1 MLDARLLESLVPLG
15 SLSLRHRQQ
24 LADQA
29 ELRRASAGDALP
41 CSGPASPLR
50 LYLLSGSV
58 EIDDGR
64 GAPRRLDA
72 DSAAAR
78 RPLGSAGTSPLRVR
92 CLEACRYLAI
102 DAGLCD
108 ALLTWDQGQPQAPAE
123 RIADDD
129 WMSRLLMLPLFR
141 QLPPEHLFGLM
152 RRFEPMQARAGQR
165 LIEQGAV
172 GDYFYLLIEGRCGV
186 QRVNPDG
193 RAVTLAELKEGACF
207 GDEAL
212 ISGEPRNASV
222 TALVPSRLLRLSR
235 QDFQVLL
242 RDPLLRKLS
251 SAEAEALIASGTGFL
266 LDVRLPAEFRA
277 AHLPHS
283 LNLPLHTLRL
293 KRATLEPGKTYI
305 AICDTGRRSAVAAW
319 LLRERGLEAYSL
331 AGGWPALR

>member
-1 MLDARLLESLVPLG
+1 MLEARLLETMVPLG
-15 SLSLRHRQQ
+15 SLSPAHRQQ

-29 ELRRASAGDALP
+29 ELRRAGAGERLA
-41 CSGPASPLR
+41 CSGPAGTQR

-64 GAPRRLDA
+64 GSRRRLVA
-72 DSAAAR
+72 GSPAAR
-78 RPLGSAGTSPLRVR
+78 QPLDSSGASALRAH
-92 CLEACRYLAI
+92 CLEPCRYLAI
-102 DAGLCD
+102 DAALCD
-108 ALLTWDQGQPQAPAE
+108 ALLAWDQGHPQARAQ
-123 RIADDD
+123 RRADDD

-152 RRFEPMQARAGQR
+152 RKFEPIRAEAGER
-165 LIEQGAV
+165 LVEQGAA
-172 GDYFYLLIEGRCGV
+172 GDYFYLLIEGRCDV

-193 RAVTLAELKEGACF
+193 RVVALAALVDGACF

-212 ISGEPRNASV
+212 ISGEPRNATV
-222 TALVPSRLLRLSR
+222 TARVPSQLLRLSR

-251 SAEAEALIASGTGFL
+251 TAEAGTLIASGRARW

-277 AHLPHS
+277 APLPQS

-293 KRATLEPGKTYI
+293 KRSTLDPGTVYI
-305 AICDTGRRSAVAAW
+305 AVCDTGRRSAVAAW

>member
-15 SLSLRHRQQ
+15 SLSPMHRQR

-29 ELRRASAGDALP
+29 ELRRAAAGESLA
-41 CSGPASPLR
+41 CSGSARTLH

-64 GAPRRLDA
+64 GARRKLDA
-72 DSAAAR
+72 SSPAAR
-78 RPLGSAGTSPLRVR
+78 QPLGSSGSEPLSVH
-92 CLEACRYLAI
+92 CLEPCRYLAI

-108 ALLTWDQGQPQAPAE
+108 ALLTWDQGHPKAPSE
-123 RIADDD
+123 RVADDD
-129 WMSRLLMLPLFR
+129 WMSRLLILPLFR

-152 RRFEPMQARAGQR
+152 RKFEPMQAGAGQR
-165 LIEQGAV
+165 LIEQGTV

-186 QRVNPDG
+186 QRVSPDG
-193 RAVTLAELKEGACF
+193 RAVVLAELGNGACF

-212 ISGEPRNASV
+212 ISGDARNASV

-251 SAEAEALIASGTGFL
+251 TAEAETLVASGTARW

-293 KRATLEPGKTYI
+293 KRSMLEPGRTYI
-305 AICDTGRRSAVAAW
+305 TICDTGRRSAVAAW
-319 LLRERGLEAYSL
+319 LLRERGFEAYSL
-331 AGGWPALR
+331 AGGWPALG